1 MVAISCVLI
10 YIYAYSLFLL
20 PYGVLLLL
28 LLPLLLDGWRE
39 PTAFTLLRRHH
50 QFKDDYGDD
59 DDDDDDTS
67 E

>member
-20 PYGVLLLL
+20 PYGVQL
-28 LLPLLLDGWRE
+28 GWRE